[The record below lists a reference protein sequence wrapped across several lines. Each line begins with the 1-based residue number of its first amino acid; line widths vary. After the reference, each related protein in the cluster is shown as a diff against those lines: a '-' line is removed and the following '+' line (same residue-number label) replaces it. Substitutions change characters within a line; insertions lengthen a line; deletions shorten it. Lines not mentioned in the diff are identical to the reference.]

1 MKDQPN
7 FSINVIPRTQAIIHG
22 DIRNDADGYKYDM
35 EFIRGYLH
43 TYCMQNPTPNI
54 DLYLNSNDHYVS
66 NNSDGVFG
74 SGATMRVGYTVMC
87 YGEGNVLETVIG
99 IATDLSNKFKHRRM
113 IVSHN
118 SKTYEII
125 NNSI

>member
-43 TYCMQNPTPNI
+43 KYCIQKPTSNV

-66 NNSDGVFG
+66 NNSDV
-74 SGATMRVGYTVMC
+74 RVGYTVMC

-113 IVSHN
+113 IVSHD